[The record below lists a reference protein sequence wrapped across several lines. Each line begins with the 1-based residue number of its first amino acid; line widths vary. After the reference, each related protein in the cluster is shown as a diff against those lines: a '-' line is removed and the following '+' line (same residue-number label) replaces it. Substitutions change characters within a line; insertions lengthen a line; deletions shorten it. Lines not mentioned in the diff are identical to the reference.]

1 MTFTGIFDNANWWTI
16 TSFIFGII
24 AAVCI
29 AVYTFPQLIR
39 LLKIKNSS
47 GISISMFILLVIGD
61 FFFILQCFISLYGAF
76 QDQDPTI
83 AVQLWLGTMLP
94 VEIANIA
101 GFIGALLTLCIKT
114 KNILFAK
121 KLGITEKEYCER
133 VAKIINL
140 KNSEKKEIKKAA
152 NNAEAQIDA
161 QIKKTEKEIN
171 PTIVNKKQEIKHR
184 SFI

>member
-1 MTFTGIFDNANWWTI
+1 MTFTEIFNNVNWWTI
-16 TSFIFGII
+16 TSFVFGII

-39 LLKIKNSS
+39 LLKTKNSS

-76 QDQDPTI
+76 QDQDSTI
-83 AVQLWLGTMLP
+83 AVQVWLGTMLP
-94 VEIANIA
+94 VGIANIA

-114 KNILFAK
+114 KNILSAK
-121 KLGITEKEYCER
+121 KLDITEKEYCER
-133 VAKIINL
+133 VAKTINL

-152 NNAEAQIDA
+152 NNAEAQIDT
-161 QIKKTEKEIN
+161 QIKKMEKEIT
-171 PTIVNKKQEIKHR
+171 PITANKKTRNKTK
-184 SFI
+184 

>member
-140 KNSEKKEIKKAA
+140 KNSEKKKLKKPL
-152 NNAEAQIDA
+152 ITLKHKLMLRL
-161 QIKKTEKEIN
+161 KKR
-171 PTIVNKKQEIKHR
+171 KKK
-184 SFI
+184 

>member
-39 LLKIKNSS
+39 LLKTKNSS

-76 QDQDPTI
+76 KDQDSTI
-83 AVQLWLGTMLP
+83 AVQVWLGTMLP
-94 VEIANIA
+94 VGIANIA

-114 KNILFAK
+114 KNILSAK
-121 KLGITEKEYCER
+121 KLDITEKEYCER
-133 VAKIINL
+133 VAKTINL

-161 QIKKTEKEIN
+161 QIKKMEKEIT
-171 PTIVNKKQEIKHR
+171 PITANKKTRNKTK
-184 SFI
+184 